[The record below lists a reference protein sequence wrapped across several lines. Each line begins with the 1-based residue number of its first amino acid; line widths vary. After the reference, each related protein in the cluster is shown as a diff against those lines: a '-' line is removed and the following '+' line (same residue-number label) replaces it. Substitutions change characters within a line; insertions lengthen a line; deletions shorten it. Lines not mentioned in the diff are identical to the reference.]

1 MNPVKSSD
9 MRRVSV
15 VRIRQ
20 SIRINASDASAK
32 SPCLATSTR
41 PCTQADVVADS
52 VFWKVC
58 ERVVQQVQYRE
69 NISPQHHCE
78 ATYQLW
84 SFYAMPKQAD
94 LDG

>member
-1 MNPVKSSD
+1 
-9 MRRVSV
+9 
-15 VRIRQ
+15 
-20 SIRINASDASAK
+20 
-32 SPCLATSTR
+32 
-41 PCTQADVVADS
+41 VVADS